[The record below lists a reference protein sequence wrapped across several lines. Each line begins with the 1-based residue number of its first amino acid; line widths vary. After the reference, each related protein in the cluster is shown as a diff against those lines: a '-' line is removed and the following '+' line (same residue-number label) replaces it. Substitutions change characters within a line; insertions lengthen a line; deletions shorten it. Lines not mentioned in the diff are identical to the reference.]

1 MAGLFRSA
9 ISTMSVRVSSA
20 MRSAMSAG
28 TSATGAGG
36 GASAALFFAGGGV
49 HGLSGLGAVPATPE
63 TEGVC
68 TQPTVARSSAD
79 VHPMAVR
86 HRARKIEEFTRA
98 NTCRARSLLDYER
111 SEAERPAT
119 TRDAGDGATEPR
131 GGERLGSGKYVVYE
145 DQALPT

>member
-9 ISTMSVRVSSA
+9 MSTMSVRVSFA

-28 TSATGAGG
+28 TTAAGGG
-36 GASAALFFAGGGV
+36 GASTVLVFAGGGV

-68 TQPTVARSSAD
+68 TQPIVARSSTD
-79 VHPMAVR
+79 VHPMEVR

-98 NTCRARSLLDYER
+98 DTCRARSLLDHER
-111 SEAERPAT
+111 GEASRSAI
-119 TRDAGDGATEPR
+119 TRDAGDGATDPR
-131 GGERLGSGKYVVYE
+131 GGKRLGSGKYSVYE
-145 DQALPT
+145 DQPLPT